1 MIRYIILIFL
11 FSINLFA
18 QSDSTLT
25 TDQIIQD
32 LLEESSIDLEE
43 DYLYDLLEEL
53 QDNPININTADI
65 NTLLTIPF
73 LDLNSAQAILDFRE
87 RFGKFFHAREILAI
101 ETLDPNIARALQ
113 FFTTTEEV
121 ITKPLIDLSGLSG
134 EFRSRFVR
142 DLQDRQGFLNGNY
155 AGDEFKSYQRAKIKF
170 GNFNFAGLIEK
181 DPGESKFNDFTSFS
195 VSLNDYSYIKKLT
208 AGDYLI
214 EFGQGLIYWGPYSFG
229 KGAEAVRTVS
239 RSAKSIRDYT
249 STDENQFYRGA
260 AGNFIYDNFDLT
272 VFYSYNKR
280 DANVDTSTGELTSLP
295 ISGYH
300 RTEGERSRFH
310 QSAERAL
317 GGILSVDLF
326 NSLRIGFAYQN
337 LEYDHPIRQTGL
349 FNPYGKS
356 FNFYSATYSFVYNN
370 VRISGEAAYNEV
382 SVASINSIEWILSN
396 KLSFV
401 TSIRN
406 YPRNF
411 YTFKGTGFGEGSNT
425 SNEFGI
431 YNGIKW
437 RSDFGIIN
445 FYFDQFKFPY
455 ESFTSDYP
463 SSGNE
468 FLFDYQFRPATRTLL
483 NLRVKREFK
492 EVTQNIDGSPTSLD
506 QYRTNVRI
514 NYDYYVLRN
523 LRMRSRIEYVF
534 FDQSIVETHEKGYLL
549 FQDFRYD
556 ALDQLRF
563 YGRIVLFE
571 TDSFNSR
578 VYQFE
583 NDVRGV
589 LNNPALFGKGIRW
602 YLMIEYDLFDFAR
615 ISAKYSEFYKPDEV
629 LLSSGNSQ
637 INNNLDNRLTFQ
649 LDIKF

>member
-1 MIRYIILIFL
+1 LL
-11 FSINLFA
+11 SINLLA

-73 LDLNSAQAILDFRE
+73 LDLNSVQAILDFRK
-87 RFGKFFHAREILAI
+87 RFGKFFHVRELLAI

-142 DLQDRQGFLNGNY
+142 DLQDRQGFLSGNY

-170 GNFNFAGLIEK
+170 GNFNLAGLIEK
-181 DPGESKFNDFTSFS
+181 DPGESKINDFTSFS
-195 VSLNDYSYIKKLT
+195 VSLNDYSYINKFTL
-208 AGDYLI
+208 GDYLI

-239 RSAKSIRDYT
+239 RSAKTIRDYT

-326 NSLRIGFAYQN
+326 NSIRIGFAYQN
-337 LEYDHPIRQTGL
+337 LEYDHPIEQSDL
-349 FNPYGKS
+349 FDPYGKS
-356 FNFYSATYSFVYNN
+356 FNFYSTTYSFVYDN

-401 TSIRN
+401 TSVRN

-615 ISAKYSEFYKPDEV
+615 ISAKYSELYKPDEV